1 MDTVA
6 CGKAE
11 MRIAM
16 RQDDANRNGM
26 VMLLGPRL
34 GSGLSDGWA
43 VAGLYH

>member
-16 RQDDANRNGM
+16 RQDEKRNGM